1 MVAIVGGK
9 FFLFAQNDRA
19 CGEPIPEAV
28 SFVEIAEE
36 PLIQDSRPD
45 PIDNTDNDPIDQ
57 SAKEPLTQDLPPS
70 INLSVPFTSQ
80 APQANWDLPYQE
92 ACEEASVLM
101 VDWYYK
107 GVEEISIE
115 EADRAI
121 LDLITFE
128 EEQGLPIDLTGGE
141 LAELIQDY
149 FGYTKVEVLENPSI
163 ESLKEHL
170 SARRP
175 VIVPAA
181 GRLLENPH
189 FRSPGPIYHMFVLRG
204 YMDNVFITNDPGTR
218 HGEAYL
224 YPFDTVYHAMH
235 DWNGGEVEIGAK
247 QVVVIYP

>member
-1 MVAIVGGK
+1 MRRRFVWLGILGVMVAIVGGK
-9 FFLFAQNDRA
+9 FFLFAKNDRA

-141 LAELIQDY
+141 LAEL
-149 FGYTKVEVLENPSI
+149 
-163 ESLKEHL
+163 
-170 SARRP
+170 
-175 VIVPAA
+175 
-181 GRLLENPH
+181 
-189 FRSPGPIYHMFVLRG
+189 
-204 YMDNVFITNDPGTR
+204 
-218 HGEAYL
+218 
-224 YPFDTVYHAMH
+224 
-235 DWNGGEVEIGAK
+235 
-247 QVVVIYP
+247 